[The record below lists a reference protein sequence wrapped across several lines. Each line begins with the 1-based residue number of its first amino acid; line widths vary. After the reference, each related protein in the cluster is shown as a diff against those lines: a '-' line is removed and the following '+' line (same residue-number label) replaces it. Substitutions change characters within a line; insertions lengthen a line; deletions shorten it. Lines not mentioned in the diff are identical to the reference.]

1 MPSSKTHNVLTH
13 LKQRLHLSKHT
24 TPTTTTTTTTMPKI
38 VTIIGATGAQGKGV
52 VAAFINNPAYRVR
65 AVTRSPTSAAAV
77 ALAAQGAEIATAD
90 LDSPPSL
97 ITAFAGSSIIFG
109 VTNFFEPLAAFSDPI
124 KAMDVE
130 VQQGLNLARAAAAT
144 PTLEHYIWSTLPNGL
159 ALSGGKYLVP
169 HFEGKNRIDAFI
181 RAPEQK
187 ALLAKTTFLWV
198 TWYHANYSFP
208 MFTPYFIPTSGTYV
222 QFASYAGDTPISTIG
237 DVGVNLAPFVRA
249 VVEQGDKTRGG
260 AVVKAAVEERGAEE
274 LLQLWAEKKGKKA
287 KFVRVARE
295 DFHGLWPLWAEE
307 MGVMMEFWDE
317 VKGGSWDREDGG
329 KVLKAEDLGIT
340 GELKGVA
347 EAFEGYE
354 I

>member
-1 MPSSKTHNVLTH
+1 MPLPSQARHAFTH
-13 LKQRLHLSKHT
+13 LKQRLHLSK
-24 TPTTTTTTTTMPKI
+24 PTTRTLSTNMSKI

-65 AVTRSPTSAAAV
+65 AITRSPTSPAAV

-90 LDSPPSL
+90 LDSLPSL

-109 VTNFFEPLAAFSDPI
+109 VTNFFEPFAALSDPI
-124 KAMDVE
+124 KAIDVE

-181 RAPEQK
+181 RAPEQA

-222 QFASYAGDTPISTIG
+222 QFASYAADTPISTIG

-249 VVEQGDKTRGG
+249 IVEQGDKTRGG
-260 AVVKAAVEERGAEE
+260 AVVKAAVEERGADE

-287 KFVRVARE
+287 RFVRVARD

-329 KVLKAEDLGIT
+329 KVWKAEDLGIT
-340 GELKGVA
+340 GELKSVA

>member
-1 MPSSKTHNVLTH
+1 MPSSKTHNVLNH
-13 LKQRLHLSKHT
+13 LKQHLHLSKHT
-24 TPTTTTTTTTMPKI
+24 TPTATTTATMPKI

-65 AVTRSPTSAAAV
+65 AITRSPTSPAAV
-77 ALAAQGAEIATAD
+77 TLAAQGAEIATAD
-90 LDSPPSL
+90 LDSLPSL
-97 ITAFAGSSIIFG
+97 ITAFAGSAIVFG
-109 VTNFFEPLAAFSDPI
+109 VTNFFEPLAALSDPL

-181 RAPEQK
+181 RAPEQA

-222 QFASYAGDTPISTIG
+222 QFASYAADTPISTIG
-237 DVGVNLAPFVRA
+237 DVSVNLAPFVRA
-249 VVEQGDKTRGG
+249 IVEQGDKTRGG
-260 AVVKAAVEERGAEE
+260 AVVKAAVEERGADE

-287 KFVRVARE
+287 RFVRVARD

-340 GELKGVA
+340 GELKSVA